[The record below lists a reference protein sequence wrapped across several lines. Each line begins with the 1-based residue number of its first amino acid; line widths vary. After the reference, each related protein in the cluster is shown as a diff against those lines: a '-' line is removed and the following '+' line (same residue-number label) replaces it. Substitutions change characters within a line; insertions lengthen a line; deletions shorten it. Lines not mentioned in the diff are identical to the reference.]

1 MTTDDRSPHPK
12 DVPPPKE
19 GVIHPAQTVDAIADD
34 SPTEGADP
42 IRNPGEEILDKRPTD
57 GPI

>member
-1 MTTDDRSPHPK
+1 MTDDDRQPHPK

-19 GVIHPAQTVDAIADD
+19 GVIHPAADLDTIADD

-42 IRNPGEEILDKRPTD
+42 IRQPDAEILDKRPTD
-57 GPI
+57 GPL